1 MAESRAKQAAR
12 ADQVPAQA
20 DDQGVAVPGGRV
32 TPSGEP
38 PLLQD
43 VLAEQL
49 REQVDGEL
57 EEMRRDLRMAVDA
70 IQGLAGRVEK
80 LEGGLGQVG
89 ASVQEGLAAVMEQ
102 LSSRIQA
109 LAPVPG
115 AQEEAPTGDQLAAMA
130 AEVGWLRGCV
140 RLLSQAIGVRLPP
153 SPDRSPLLDER
164 EAAASLV
171 VHAGGEGGTVG
182 PGVVFGSG

>member
-1 MAESRAKQAAR
+1 MAEAKAKQTAR
-12 ADQVPAQA
+12 VADQGQA
-20 DDQGVAVPGGRV
+20 EAAVPGGRV
-32 TPSGEP
+32 TPSGDP

-43 VLAEQL
+43 VL
-49 REQVDGEL
+49 GE
-57 EEMRRDLRMAVDA
+57 MPRDLRMAVDA
-70 IQGLAGRVEK
+70 IEGLAGRVEK